1 MDYKVIITPRKLC
14 DAGMEALAA
23 QANYEVV
30 DKVNACNFLPE
41 LQKVDALMI
50 KEGGIGREDMLACPD
65 LKVIARHGV
74 GFDTVDAK
82 AAAELGIPVVITPG
96 ANARSVAEHTVAMI
110 LALTKNLVTCH
121 NETIKGN
128 WNIRQEFRAY
138 EFEGK
143 TVGLI
148 GVGNI
153 GRIVHRCAWDLAF
166 TSRPTILSC
175 RKKSWLR
182 QATVPAG
189 R

>member
-41 LQKVDALMI
+41 LQKADALMI

-82 AAAELGIPVVITPG
+82 AAAELGIP
-96 ANARSVAEHTVAMI
+96 
-110 LALTKNLVTCH
+110 
-121 NETIKGN
+121 
-128 WNIRQEFRAY
+128 
-138 EFEGK
+138 
-143 TVGLI
+143 
-148 GVGNI
+148 
-153 GRIVHRCAWDLAF
+153 
-166 TSRPTILSC
+166 
-175 RKKSWLR
+175 
-182 QATVPAG
+182 
-189 R
+189 